1 VVGRRDTPVT
11 LVLTRL
17 AALSFPHCPAH
28 RFLKC
33 SQIMTGQM
41 CPCSATRSAPQIAGY
56 AALEQLLVILDQY
69 ERTMTAMTG
78 LEPRRGVIKDL
89 MVVQHDCLSTPGG
102 PRPLGLST
110 VL

>member
-1 VVGRRDTPVT
+1 
-11 LVLTRL
+11 
-17 AALSFPHCPAH
+17 
-28 RFLKC
+28 
-33 SQIMTGQM
+33 MTGQM

-56 AALEQLLVILDQY
+56 ATLEQLLVILDQY

-78 LEPRRGVIKDL
+78 LKPRLGVIKDL

-102 PRPLGLST
+102 ARPLGLGT

>member
-1 VVGRRDTPVT
+1 
-11 LVLTRL
+11 
-17 AALSFPHCPAH
+17 
-28 RFLKC
+28 
-33 SQIMTGQM
+33 
-41 CPCSATRSAPQIAGY
+41 
-56 AALEQLLVILDQY
+56 VILDQY